1 MVVLGD
7 LTSFTYYGAGFLDGH
22 SPFLN
27 HDEMKELGRFFYE
40 LVEKWNSFEKRKIKD
55 IFHILRR
62 PFFQLQYS
70 EVLSYN
76 FSFLF

>member
-1 MVVLGD
+1 MTDVLQKAKDRLMNIYNHMIVLGD

-40 LVEKWNSFEKRKIKD
+40 LVEKWNGFEKKED
-55 IFHILRR
+55 
-62 PFFQLQYS
+62 
-70 EVLSYN
+70 
-76 FSFLF
+76 

>member
-40 LVEKWNSFEKRKIKD
+40 LVEKWNDFEKKKD
-55 IFHILRR
+55 
-62 PFFQLQYS
+62 
-70 EVLSYN
+70 
-76 FSFLF
+76 

>member
-27 HDEMKELGRFFYE
+27 HDEMKELGKFFYE
-40 LVEKWNSFEKRKIKD
+40 LVEKWNDFEKKED
-55 IFHILRR
+55 
-62 PFFQLQYS
+62 
-70 EVLSYN
+70 
-76 FSFLF
+76 